1 MLDEAEVKLLLLES
15 AARGRASAKAFERL
29 YRLTAPLLLG
39 VALRIVRRREVAEEV
54 LHDAFTRIWNSAGTF
69 DPVGGA
75 PFGWM
80 TAIVRHRA
88 LDVMESHDVARVDS
102 YHEKVDEDPEGA
114 LDRLYDWGG
123 DIGED
128 ERLDARRV
136 RAFLRR
142 CLGELAA
149 PERQALVLA
158 YDQGLSHG
166 ELAAHL
172 GKPLGTVKSWIR
184 RGMDNL
190 RRCVESCLEAPR

>member
-1 MLDEAEVKLLLLES
+1 MLDEAEIRRLLLDSATRGRSS
-15 AARGRASAKAFERL
+15 AAAFERL
-29 YRLTAPLLLG
+29 YRLSAPVLLG

-54 LHDAFTRIWNSAGTF
+54 LHDAFTRIWNSAGSF

-75 PFGWM
+75 PVGWM

-102 YHEKVDEDPEGA
+102 YHESEDADPEGA
-114 LDRLYDWGG
+114 LDRLYDWAS
-123 DIGED
+123 DGED

-166 ELAAHL
+166 DLAAHL

-190 RRCVESCLEAPR
+190 RRCVESYLEAPR

>member
-1 MLDEAEVKLLLLES
+1 V
-15 AARGRASAKAFERL
+15 
-29 YRLTAPLLLG
+29 LLG
-39 VALRIVRRREVAEEV
+39 GALRIVRRREVAEEV
-54 LHDAFTRIWNSAGTF
+54 LHDAFARIWNSAGTF

-75 PFGWM
+75 PIGWM
-80 TAIVRHRA
+80 AAIVRHRA

-123 DIGED
+123 DVGED
-128 ERLDARRV
+128 ERLDAQRV

-142 CLGELAA
+142 CLGVLAA

-166 ELAAHL
+166 DLAAHL